1 MLLNS
6 FDDCIRMSGQRYE
19 DQIFDVNTMKRIC
32 EGEVQQNDI
41 SQSILFTIVN
51 IHLWK
56 TLQMW
61 NDASWRRLILILCL
75 SEFFYP
81 AIFQFTSCQ

>member
-1 MLLNS
+1 MVKIVIDLMLLNS

-41 SQSILFTIVN
+41 SQSI
-51 IHLWK
+51 
-56 TLQMW
+56 
-61 NDASWRRLILILCL
+61 
-75 SEFFYP
+75 
-81 AIFQFTSCQ
+81 